1 MKKIYAFTVVAL
13 LVVTGRTLAY
23 DFLSSRGT
31 SLGQATLLSNP
42 APSEMLNLPSGALER
57 GEFRFETGLNRAYDL
72 KDFDQF
78 MMAASGRRGRF
89 SLAAGFSQF
98 GRSELY
104 TEQTAKLTLA
114 AHFDSLTLAA
124 GVSHLLVGF
133 GGNYADLSAT
143 TFHASTAFRYRGMYV
158 GLGADNLTS
167 PSLNDGS
174 PKTNPI
180 YVAEAEYRSSRRVS
194 MLGRVQL
201 QELERPRFSLAQHIG
216 LGDKAALML
225 GVVTAPVQFGGGVEF
240 SLKGGRLTYGMAIH
254 PVLGLTQTL
263 SISYGNRAQKAGA
276 RNEFK

>member
-1 MKKIYAFTVVAL
+1 MKKNFAFIAVFL
-13 LVVTGRTLAY
+13 LTISGQTLAY

-57 GEFRFETGLNRAYDL
+57 GEFRFETGLNRAFDL

-78 MMAASGRRGRF
+78 MMAASGRKGRF

-104 TEQTAKLTLA
+104 TEQTAKVTLA
-114 AHFDSLTLAA
+114 AHFDSLTLAVGA
-124 GVSHLLVGF
+124 SHLLVGF
-133 GGNYADLSAT
+133 GGSYADLSAT
-143 TFHASTAFRYRGMYV
+143 TFHASTAFRYRWLYL

-174 PKTNPI
+174 PKTNPVC
-180 YVAEAEYRSSRRVS
+180 VAALEYKSSRGVS
-194 MLGRVQL
+194 ILGRVQL
-201 QELERPRFSLAQHIG
+201 QERERPRFSLGQHIG

-263 SISYGNRAQKAGA
+263 AISYGNGAQRSGAG
-276 RNEFK
+276 NEFK